1 MIIHGEGGT
10 GKSRVIQSIT
20 KKFEELRAKH
30 LLIKAAYTGMA
41 ALLIDG
47 KTTHSV
53 GSIAICGNK
62 LSENSKAKLVDFWKS
77 YEYFI
82 IDECSMISKSF
93 LAKLSNNISIAKA
106 GIDSERFTHSFG
118 GTNVI
123 LCGDM
128 HQFPPVAGG
137 KQSALYMPTETW
149 DSNEDKVG
157 SMLYK
162 EFSTVVLLTEQMRV
176 KDEVWMDFLR
186 DMQKG
191 TVQDD
196 QISMLKGLVLPSKMN
211 LQEEPWNSAIHVT
224 PRHSVRMKWNSEAV
238 QQHCTK
244 THWRLYIAC
253 AGDTVKGTP
262 VTLTERI
269 ALLKRKVA
277 GSGKSKHGELQEEV
291 ELAIGMKVMVMENLE
306 MDLDVMN
313 GACGTVVGIMLNLK
327 EPPPDN
333 TPIVRLRYLP
343 SYVLVK
349 LDRTRTSRL
358 QGLQEGVIPIT
369 PVYQYYKVQVKNAQG
384 KYITKTIWRLQY
396 AMTGAY
402 SFTDYQSQGQTM
414 PVLIV
419 DIAPPPTGGALNIF
433 NTYVALSRSSG

>member
-41 ALLIDG
+41 ASLIDG

-53 GSIAICGNK
+53 GSIAIRGNK

-77 YEYFI
+77 YEYFV

-93 LAKLSNNISIAKA
+93 LAK
-106 GIDSERFTHSFG
+106 SFG

-137 KQSALYMPTETW
+137 KRSALYTPTETW

-186 DMQKG
+186 DMRKG
-191 TVQDD
+191 
-196 QISMLKGLVLPSKMN
+196 K
-211 LQEEPWNSAIHVT
+211 EEPWNSAVLVT

-238 QQHCTK
+238 RQHCTK
-244 THWRLYIAC
+244 THRRLYIAC
-253 AGDTVKGTP
+253 AEDTVKGTP

-277 GSGKSKHGELQEEV
+277 GS
-291 ELAIGMKVMVMENLE
+291 
-306 MDLDVMN
+306 
-313 GACGTVVGIMLNLK
+313 
-327 EPPPDN
+327 
-333 TPIVRLRYLP
+333 
-343 SYVLVK
+343 
-349 LDRTRTSRL
+349 
-358 QGLQEGVIPIT
+358 
-369 PVYQYYKVQVKNAQG
+369 
-384 KYITKTIWRLQY
+384 
-396 AMTGAY
+396 
-402 SFTDYQSQGQTM
+402 
-414 PVLIV
+414 
-419 DIAPPPTGGALNIF
+419 
-433 NTYVALSRSSG
+433 